1 MSGCELP
8 AGTCYVL
15 CYTRSV
21 RADATKVI
29 AFISSWVERA
39 RTSVEKPIR
48 RVEKSA
54 FGSAVGDGVRDGFA
68 FTLQG
73 RDCLIIACS
82 EQGCEGMTRE

>member
-1 MSGCELP
+1 M
-8 AGTCYVL
+8 
-15 CYTRSV
+15 
-21 RADATKVI
+21 
-29 AFISSWVERA
+29 
-39 RTSVEKPIR
+39 EKPIR